1 MEKSRL
7 RNFLIVTLLFLG
19 YSQDAAKSHVD
30 NFQSMWLWSADV
42 VSLKHNEISQDEVIA
57 LELPDAYTISRDT
70 LVCNASVSHL
80 DTVWVQDRLFEI
92 WLRFFPQDTL
102 SYSDIMYDYDTF
114 IKTLDPSVLTAGT
127 DDADI
132 SYVEHVMWRTHFDH
146 LWVSQYDHR
155 SGLASSWWVHPSWL
169 YSRLYE
175 IGFAMQDRKSN
186 KITTFD
192 MELFDWLERC
202 RTSFWLDPVQALRK
216 WLDLYI
222 PPIEPSLKQQSEKE
236 LEPEPFIL
244 PKEQFLDTIT
254 TVTRKYRWEW
264 WKVVSL
270 TQTQYPW
277 AEARAILES
286 LWVRLW
292 STNDQHLTQ
301 GDENGAGWTC
311 LEWITD
317 ITIHWTTYIVDFLKQ
332 RLWTEYIWLIN
343 NASTDTWHKWQEDTN
358 AWQQKDPN
366 TPASYAAHGTW
377 NSSDWRVVWKEW
389 LVLKELFSDSKWY
402 IRIWDIVYF
411 YRYHKKWKVFHL
423 HITMY
428 HISHFQSLK
437 PSKVSEIIDKTYVLS
452 QLSDTSFT
460 SFQDTLK

>member
-7 RNFLIVTLLFLG
+7 RNFLIATLLFLG
-19 YSQDAAKSHVD
+19 YSQDAAKSHVV
-30 NFQSMWLWSADV
+30 NFQSMWLRSADV
-42 VSLKHNEISQDEVIA
+42 VSLKHNEISQDEVVA

-70 LVCNASVSHL
+70 LLCNAGVSHL
-80 DTVWVQDRLFEI
+80 DTIWAQDRLFEI

-127 DDADI
+127 DDADV

-222 PPIEPSLKQQSEKE
+222 PPIEPSLKQQAEK
-236 LEPEPFIL
+236 EPEPFIL

-254 TVTRKYRWEW
+254 TVIRKYRWEE

-286 LWVRLW
+286 LWVSLW
-292 STNDQHLTQ
+292 STKDQHLTQ
-301 GDENGAGWTC
+301 GDENGTGWTC
-311 LEWITD
+311 LEWDTD
-317 ITIHWTTYIVDFLKQ
+317 IQIKWIEQIVLYLKH
-332 RLWTEYIWLIN
+332 RLWTEYTWLIYN
-343 NASTDTWHKWQEDTN
+343 GWTEIWHWWHEHAN
-358 AWQQKDPN
+358 AWQQKNPN
-366 TPASYAAHGTW
+366 RPASYAAHGTW
-377 NSSDWRVVWKEW
+377 NSGDRRYVGKEW
-389 LVLKELFSDSKWY
+389 LILKELFPWKKEY
-402 IRIWDIVYF
+402 IRLWDIVYF
-411 YRYHKKWKVFHL
+411 DWDHWKWQVFHKHQTYYTFDEFKL
-423 HITMY
+423 
-428 HISHFQSLK
+428 LK
-437 PSKVSEIIDKTYVLS
+437 PSKVSEIIDKTYVLA

-460 SFQDTLK
+460 SFQDTLR